1 MDIKKK
7 LRAQANTVLPTA
19 KENRSIKA
27 QLKQSL
33 PARSQD
39 TYAKKFNY
47 SRVAWACVAT
57 CLCIALIGGFGFW
70 LFSSSGQKAPVALS
84 TNTYVCID
92 INPSFAITLDE
103 NNNVVAVKPHNK
115 DGAIVLYG
123 ESLVGMSLEDACD
136 RIIMLSWKL
145 GYLQSGGDVNLT
157 IAGDDKDKERALG
170 QDLLGKI
177 DTYLQAN
184 SIDANVVDTADETI
198 RSLAQKYGV
207 SQGKMAL
214 VQKVCQASG
223 MSVKKA
229 VKLSLDDLNDILEDL
244 EEAGIIEAE
253 SQLEQYKQQLQNDQD
268 YLNLQAQV
276 EMYQRLVDRIEEI
289 MERGGIEED
298 EDDEEEDEDEEDE
311 DDEDAVVVDLATT
324 IAEYNALFE
333 PGSTYCY
340 LGEVN
345 SQSFGR
351 HVDRVLKDLED
362 EIDDIEDI
370 LEDYWDNI
378 KQQYKKES
386 KKED

>member
-1 MDIKKK
+1 MDIKKR
-7 LRAQANTVLPTA
+7 LRAQAKTVLPTA

-27 QLKQSL
+27 QLRQSL
-33 PARSQD
+33 PTRSKD
-39 TYAKKFNY
+39 IYAKKINY
-47 SRVAWACVAT
+47 SRAAWACVAA
-57 CLCIALIGGFGFW
+57 CVCIALIGGFGFW
-70 LFSSSGQKAPVALS
+70 LFSSLGQNTPVALS

-92 INPSFAITLDE
+92 INPSVAITLDE
-103 NNNVVAVKPHNK
+103 GGSVVAVKPHNK

-157 IAGDDKDKERALG
+157 IAGDDKDKERTIG

-244 EEAGIIEAE
+244 EEEGIIAAE
-253 SQLEQYKQQLQNDQD
+253 SQLDQYKQQLQNDQD

-298 EDDEEEDEDEEDE
+298 EDDEDEEDEDEDEEDV
-311 DDEDAVVVDLATT
+311 VVVDLATT
-324 IAEYNALFE
+324 IAEFNALFE
-333 PGSTYCY
+333 LGSTYRY
-340 LGEVN
+340 LGEAN

-351 HVDRVLKDLED
+351 HVDRVLSDLED

>member
-1 MDIKKK
+1 MDIKKR
-7 LRAQANTVLPTA
+7 LRAQAKNVLPTA

-27 QLKQSL
+27 QLRQSI
-33 PARSQD
+33 PTRSKG
-39 TYAKKFNY
+39 TNVSKIKY
-47 SRVAWACVAT
+47 SRVAWACVAA
-57 CLCIALIGGFGFW
+57 CVCIALIGGFGFW
-70 LFSSSGQKAPVALS
+70 LFSSFGSNAPVALS

-92 INPSFAITLDE
+92 INPSVAITLDE
-103 NNNVVAVKPHNK
+103 SNNVVAVKPHNK
-115 DGAIVLYG
+115 DGAILLFG

-157 IAGDDKDKERALG
+157 IAGDDKDKERAIG
-170 QDLLGKI
+170 QDLLVKI

-184 SIDANVVDTADETI
+184 SIYANVVDSVDENLKG
-198 RSLAQKYGV
+198 LAQKYGV

-244 EEAGIIEAE
+244 EEEGIVEAE
-253 SQLEQYKQQLQNDQD
+253 SQLDQYKQQLQNDQD

-298 EDDEEEDEDEEDE
+298 EDDEDEEDEDEDEEDV
-311 DDEDAVVVDLATT
+311 VVVDLATT
-324 IAEYNALFE
+324 IAEFNALFE
-333 PGSTYCY
+333 LGSTYRY
-340 LGEVN
+340 LGEAN

-351 HVDRVLKDLED
+351 HVDRVLSDLED